1 MADYDRQISILLAN
15 EATANS
21 RIQRTMQEKDAL
33 LGVSG
38 DGEGSALNDELRA
51 RIKENTC
58 ELFKTAKDLNI
69 NVNDPE
75 YLKLV
80 SQDTLPM
87 LNEIECLLNNYLET
101 FSEYDNEDQKLFEQV
116 QYTIK

>member
-1 MADYDRQISILLAN
+1 
-15 EATANS
+15 
-21 RIQRTMQEKDAL
+21 MQEKDAL